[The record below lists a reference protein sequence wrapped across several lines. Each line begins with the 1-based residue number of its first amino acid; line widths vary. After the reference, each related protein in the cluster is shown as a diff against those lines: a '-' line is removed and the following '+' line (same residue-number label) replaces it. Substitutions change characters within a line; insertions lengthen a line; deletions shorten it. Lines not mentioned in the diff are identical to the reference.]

1 MGVCG
6 SLPLGVCGPT
16 GVCDPFSGTD
26 RSGVGDLLGILLP
39 RDLSTSPSSRIGV
52 RSPLSIGSGLNAYGP
67 KRGGGML
74 GGVEVFPPVI
84 VSVLV
89 DVIIVV
95 KAFLKERLLRLTLW
109 WLKKER

>member
-52 RSPLSIGSGLNAYGP
+52 RSPLSNGSGLNAYGP
-67 KRGGGML
+67 EREGGDGEEKEEQRYCIFFFRGKVHGP
-74 GGVEVFPPVI
+74 FI
-84 VSVLV
+84 HS
-89 DVIIVV
+89 
-95 KAFLKERLLRLTLW
+95 KS
-109 WLKKER
+109 